1 MIYSRQKNKS
11 DIEKVIVE
19 NGEIQ
24 IQNIKTMPDK
34 MILKGSLFWRMA
46 YLKDRQNCTLDHM
59 EGELPFEEIVNM
71 DGLTEE
77 ARIRV
82 DCEMEDL
89 RVTMIHSRKVSV
101 RSVVNVKVHASVLDL
116 TPDQFQHIGLITRE
130 RHFFPY
136 TDCVLFPYSDSTDIK
151 CPSLQT

>member
-1 MIYSRQKNKS
+1 MLTDTQMLQAMHFRSSVALQVTLDQDYNVPDNKS

-59 EGELPFEEIVNM
+59 EGELPFEE
-71 DGLTEE
+71 
-77 ARIRV
+77 
-82 DCEMEDL
+82 
-89 RVTMIHSRKVSV
+89 
-101 RSVVNVKVHASVLDL
+101 VVNITKVWID
-116 TPDQFQHIGLITRE
+116 TPFEGGRHQRRIEKIEQF
-130 RHFFPY
+130 
-136 TDCVLFPYSDSTDIK
+136 
-151 CPSLQT
+151 

>member
-1 MIYSRQKNKS
+1 MLTDTQMLQAMHFRSSVALQVTLDQDYNVPDNKS

-59 EGELPFEEIVNM
+59 EGELPFEE
-71 DGLTEE
+71 
-77 ARIRV
+77 
-82 DCEMEDL
+82 
-89 RVTMIHSRKVSV
+89 
-101 RSVVNVKVHASVLDL
+101 VVNDGRFDRRSEN
-116 TPDQFQHIGLITRE
+116 TGGL
-130 RHFFPY
+130 
-136 TDCVLFPYSDSTDIK
+136 
-151 CPSLQT
+151 